1 MVSKN
6 DKKIIIGLYS
16 PAPQSGKSAV
26 AKLLV
31 ANYGFEC
38 FSFATPIKS
47 MLNTAF
53 AERGLDYDAYKALQN
68 IKEAKI
74 PKFYNKSYRELMQSL
89 GDWGRSQ
96 DVNMWVDMLFNGRR
110 ESNRMVIDDVRFP
123 NEFYKIKKE
132 GGILLRINRPNA
144 KKPNNHSSEGGLDAL
159 AFDGIINNNNDMTW
173 LAEQV
178 HLFMKKLDVSFDFQM
193 D

>member
-1 MVSKN
+1 M
-6 DKKIIIGLYS
+6 IY
-16 PAPQSGKSAV
+16 
-26 AKLLV
+26 
-31 ANYGFEC
+31 
-38 FSFATPIKS
+38 
-47 MLNTAF
+47 TAF
-53 AERGLDYDAYKALQN
+53 AERGLGWDAYKTLQQ

-74 PKFYNKSYRELMQSL
+74 PLFYNKSYRELLQSL

-123 NEFYKIKKE
+123 NEFRKIKQE
-132 GGILLRINRPNA
+132 GGILLRVNRPSA

-159 AFDGIINNNNDMTW
+159 NFDGIINNNNDMTW

-178 HLFMKKLDVSFDFQM
+178 HLLMKKLDVSFDFQT

>member
-16 PAPQSGKSAV
+16 PAPQSGKSTV
-26 AKLLV
+26 ANLLV

-38 FSFATPIKS
+38 FSFASPIKS
-47 MLNTAF
+47 MIYTAF
-53 AERGLDYDAYKALQN
+53 AERGLGWDAYKTLQQ

-74 PKFYNKSYRELMQSL
+74 PLFYNKSYRELLQSL

-132 GGILLRINRPNA
+132 GGILLSVNRHNA

-159 AFDGIINNNNDMTW
+159 NFDGIINNNNDMTW

-178 HLFMKKLDVSFDFQM
+178 HLLMKKLDVSFDFQT

>member
-6 DKKIIIGLYS
+6 NKIIIGLYS

-38 FSFATPIKS
+38 FSFASPIKS

-132 GGILLRINRPNA
+132 GGILLRVNRPSA
-144 KKPNNHSSEGGLDAL
+144 KKPNKHPSEGGLDAL

-178 HLFMKKLDVSFDFQM
+178 HLLMKKLDVSFDFQT